1 MFLMVTVNVIF
12 CKIFSMD
19 NLQKNIL
26 IFGANGAI
34 GHSLSVLYAN
44 AGPSVFAVTR
54 GSRVFENPNIN
65 NIAVNYDD
73 EQAFEGE
80 MDSLFSE
87 NVPDI
92 VVVACGALC
101 IGEKMPEKSVVDID
115 AQYMEDLY
123 RVNTILPTM
132 IMKRVVSRMPRDK
145 DFKFAALSA
154 RVGSISDNRLGGW
167 YGYRASKA
175 ALNMIIKTASIEVGR
190 KHKNSVIIG
199 LHPGTV
205 DSDLSKPFQNN
216 VPDDKLF
223 SSDQSAQ
230 YLFEVIEN
238 LTPADSGKV
247 FDWKGDII
255 EP

>member
-1 MFLMVTVNVIF
+1 MVTVNVLC
-12 CKIFSMD
+12 CKISSMND
-19 NLQKNIL
+19 LQKNVL

-34 GHSLSVLYAN
+34 GGSLSTLYAN
-44 AGPSVFAVTR
+44 AGASVFAVTR
-54 GSRVFENPNIN
+54 NPHVFENSNIKN
-65 NIAVNYDD
+65 TVVNYDD
-73 EQAFEGE
+73 DHAFESA

-87 NVPDI
+87 YVPDI
-92 VVVACGALC
+92 IVVACGALC

-132 IMKRVVSRMPRDK
+132 IMKRVISRMPRDR

-175 ALNMIIKTASIEVGR
+175 ALNMIIKTASIEVRR
-190 KHKNSVIIG
+190 KHKNSVIVG

-205 DSDLSKPFQNN
+205 DSDLSKPFQNS
-216 VPDDKLF
+216 VLDGKLF